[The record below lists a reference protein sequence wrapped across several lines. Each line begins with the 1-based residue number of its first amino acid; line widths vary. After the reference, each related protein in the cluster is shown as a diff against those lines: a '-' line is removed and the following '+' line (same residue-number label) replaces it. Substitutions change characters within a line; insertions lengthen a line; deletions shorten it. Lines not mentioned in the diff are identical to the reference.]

1 MLYTQGFIKDEE
13 LSIHCTMAPSVPE
26 KKEEEEE
33 GGKAPEDDTVKT
45 GGGKDGK
52 KLSRFHS
59 AGDAYIHVNG
69 FSSCEHG
76 TIFSKWVQ
84 LEPFGRWRA
93 VCYPRGKTTFSDY
106 TSIGFQLERTKDISS
121 ATTTTTTTTTTAS
134 GDNENINDE
143 WEISSVVSAHI
154 VSSKKNKETNSNNNS
169 SFDYKSVQTFSKAR
183 PTFIS
188 QTFAPVADILAAAE
202 GVLDDDTLTIRLSVE
217 PFRATT
223 PTKTAAL
230 HSKFVTETVEATAA
244 AVCEG
249 IEGAQPLCAATTEA
263 AATALSTFGFL
274 SERVESAGKAY
285 TQFARIYDAYE
296 PAMKE
301 VPDLETRENE
311 LLGSCDDPERAKEL
325 SGLIAKTLTV
335 LLEKLDAPDDDEN
348 APKPT
353 TSPLT
358 ASSPRG
364 PPANDVEKGAPDAAP
379 KQLKSGDAKL
389 TPELPEEWKRARGEV
404 GRIAGLCA
412 GGALAVRCMAGWDA
426 VLEDECK
433 SLGKEAE
440 NRKREAG
447 KVAAEGGR
455 GKMEKRRAEL
465 QHRVSVLEGD
475 REAINKLSNDEI
487 KAFIALIEKAQ
498 EALGDDVEKEVEKPL
513 ESK

>member
-26 KKEEEEE
+26 KKEEE
-33 GGKAPEDDTVKT
+33 GKASGDDTVKT
-45 GGGKDGK
+45 GK

-59 AGDAYIHVNG
+59 AGEAYIHVNG

-106 TSIGFQLERTKDISS
+106 ISIGFQLERTKDVSS
-121 ATTTTTTTTTTAS
+121 STTTTTTTITP
-134 GDNENINDE
+134 DNNEKINDE

-154 VSSKKNKETNSNNNS
+154 VSPSKKRETNSSNS
-169 SFDYKSVQTFSKAR
+169 SSFNYKSVQTFSNVR

-188 QTFAPVADILAAAE
+188 HTFAPVADILAAAE

-230 HSKFVTETVEATAA
+230 HSKFVTETVEAAAA
-244 AVCEG
+244 AVCKG

-358 ASSPRG
+358 ASSPRV
-364 PPANDVEKGAPDAAP
+364 PPANDVEKDAPDAAP

-404 GRIAGLCA
+404 GRIAELCA
-412 GGALAVRCMAGWDA
+412 GGALAVRCMADWDA

-440 NRKREAG
+440 NRKKEAG
-447 KVAAEGGR
+447 KVVAAEAGGR

-475 REAINKLSNDEI
+475 KEAINKLSKDEI
-487 KAFIALIEKAQ
+487 KSFIALIEKAQ
-498 EALGDDVEKEVEKPL
+498 ETLAGEVEKDVEKPI